1 MPQKKLILTYNAH
14 SGIFSAA
21 TDFVKKIT
29 HPEKYDCH
37 LCQITYGALKMQHPW
52 KEYLSTL
59 PYEKVFLYR
68 DQFIAR
74 FPESDIA
81 FPAILIQE
89 DDETPSVILNATE
102 INQANNLQ
110 QLIVRLSEKN

>member
-1 MPQKKLILTYNAH
+1 MPNYLWRTENATPLERVPFH
-14 SGIFSAA
+14 SPLRESIS
-21 TDFVKKIT
+21 
-29 HPEKYDCH
+29 
-37 LCQITYGALKMQHPW
+37 
-52 KEYLSTL
+52 
-59 PYEKVFLYR
+59 YR

-81 FPAILIQE
+81 FPVILIQE

-110 QLIVRLSEKN
+110 QLIVRLSEKIE